1 MVSLPRIVTVDP
13 SGEISRIVRAAFD
26 LTERS
31 VIQIDIPDSQD
42 ALEEIRTF
50 APQVVICAL
59 EVDETMRGIDLAML
73 IRQVQADT
81 QVIVIASAD
90 DADEL
95 DQAITPESSF
105 VYLRRPLEAPVF
117 IRALFAALDGENAR
131 QTMSM
136 PAIRPP
142 KPADLGPIPKM
153 DLTAARQVLE
163 KLSTDLSAPAMV
175 LADRQGEILL
185 EIGVAEFHIPDLI
198 RALLPATTT
207 NVEVGSLI
215 GGSKPATI
223 QFFDGENYDVFVL
236 SVGLHFF
243 LCLIYDGAQGNR
255 HFGSVTRFGRRGV
268 EDLIAPLG
276 ASAFIFERPTVV
288 SEERRRRRRTTAT
301 ATDEEKIQPVA
312 VKAEEWAEPDPTSL
326 RVTTTAVEIPRM
338 EPIPDLD
345 IDLIA
350 GEAAEIPADIDDL
363 FDPDK
368 LAEIANESRAGRGP
382 LTYDEAREL
391 GILP

>member
-13 SGEISRIVRAAFD
+13 SGEISRIVRATFD

-31 VIQIDIPDSQD
+31 VIQIDIPDSQE
-42 ALEEIRTF
+42 ALEEIRAF
-50 APQVVICAL
+50 MPQVVICAL
-59 EVDETMRGIDLAML
+59 EIDETMRGIDLAML
-73 IRQVQADT
+73 TRQLHADT
-81 QVIVIASAD
+81 QVIVIASED

-117 IRALFAALDGENAR
+117 IRALFAALDGEDAR

-142 KPADLGPIPKM
+142 KAANLGPIPKM

-163 KLSTDLSAPAMV
+163 KLATDLSAPAMV

-185 EIGVAEFHIPDLI
+185 EIGVVNFHIPDLI
-198 RALLPATTT
+198 QSLLPATTT

-288 SEERRRRRRTTAT
+288 PEERRRRRTAT
-301 ATDEEKIQPVA
+301 AATNEEKIQPAA
-312 VKAEEWAEPDPTSL
+312 VKAEEWAEPNPL
-326 RVTTTAVEIPRM
+326 PHVTTTAVEIARM

-350 GEAAEIPADIDDL
+350 GELADIPTDLDDL

-368 LAEIANESRAGRGP
+368 LAEIANESRSGRGP

>member
-59 EVDETMRGIDLAML
+59 EVDEAMRGIDLAML

-81 QVIVIASAD
+81 QVLVIASAD
-90 DADEL
+90 DADDL
-95 DQAITPESSF
+95 DQVITPESSF

-117 IRALFAALDGENAR
+117 IRTLFAALDGEDAW

-163 KLSTDLSAPAMV
+163 KLTTDLSAPAMV

-185 EIGVAEFHIPDLI
+185 EIGVVDFGIPDLI
-198 RALLPATTT
+198 RSLLPATTT
-207 NVEVGSLI
+207 NVEIGGLI
-215 GGSKPATI
+215 GGSKPSTI

-276 ASAFIFERPTVV
+276 ASAFIFERPTAVKDDC
-288 SEERRRRRRTTAT
+288 RRRRRTTAT

-312 VKAEEWAEPDPTSL
+312 IKAEEWAEADPTPV

-338 EPIPDLD
+338 EPIADLD
-345 IDLIA
+345 IELIA
-350 GEAAEIPADIDDL
+350 GESADNHVDIDDL

-368 LAEIANESRAGRGP
+368 LAEIANESRSGRGP

>member
-1 MVSLPRIVTVDP
+1 M
-13 SGEISRIVRAAFD
+13 SRIVRAAFD
-26 LTERS
+26 LTERA
-31 VIQIDIPDSQD
+31 VIQIDVPDSQD
-42 ALEEIRTF
+42 ALEEIRMF

-59 EVDETMRGIDLAML
+59 EVDEAVRGIDLAML
-73 IRQVQADT
+73 IRQIQPET
-81 QVIVIASAD
+81 QVIVIGSAD

-95 DQAITPESSF
+95 DQAITPEASF
-105 VYLRRPLEAPVF
+105 VYLRRPLQAPVF
-117 IRALFAALDGENAR
+117 IRALFAALDGEDAR

-142 KPADLGPIPKM
+142 NPADLGPIPKM

-163 KLSTDLSAPAMV
+163 KLAADLGAPMMV
-175 LADRQGEILL
+175 LANRQGEILL
-185 EIGVAEFHIPDLI
+185 EIGAVNLNVADLI
-198 RALLPATTT
+198 HALLPATIT
-207 NVEVGSLI
+207 NIEVGSLI

-255 HFGSVTRFGRRGV
+255 QFGAVTRFGRRGV

-276 ASAFIFERPTVV
+276 ASAFVFERPPAVPQ
-288 SEERRRRRRTTAT
+288 ERRRRRTPA
-301 ATDEEKIQPVA
+301 ADEETIQPVA
-312 VKAEEWAEPDPTSL
+312 VKAEGWAEPDPAPA
-326 RVTTTAVEIPRM
+326 RAATTTAVEIPRM

-350 GEAAEIPADIDDL
+350 RDPVDIPADIDAL

-368 LAEIANESRAGRGP
+368 LAEIANEARGGRGP

>member
-13 SGEISRIVRAAFD
+13 SGEISRIARAAFD

-42 ALEEIRTF
+42 ALEEIRMF

-59 EVDETMRGIDLAML
+59 EVDEAMRGIDLAML
-73 IRQVQADT
+73 IRQVQPDT
-81 QVIVIASAD
+81 QVIVIGGAD

-95 DQAITPESSF
+95 DQAITPEASF

-117 IRALFAALDGENAR
+117 IRALFAALDGEDAR

-142 KPADLGPIPKM
+142 NPADLGPIPKM

-163 KLSTDLSAPAMV
+163 KLAADLGAPMMV
-175 LADRQGEILL
+175 LADRRGEVLL
-185 EIGVAEFHIPDLI
+185 EIGAVNLNVADLI
-198 RALLPATTT
+198 GALLPATTT

-215 GGSKPATI
+215 GGSKPATV

-255 HFGSVTRFGRRGV
+255 QFGAVTRFGRRGV

-276 ASAFIFERPTVV
+276 ASAFIFERPTAVLQ
-288 SEERRRRRRTTAT
+288 ERRRRRAAAAADKET
-301 ATDEEKIQPVA
+301 IQPVA
-312 VKAEEWAEPDPTSL
+312 VKAEEWAEPDPQPT
-326 RVTTTAVEIPRM
+326 RATTTTAVEIPRM

-350 GEAAEIPADIDDL
+350 RDPVDIPADLDAL

-368 LAEIANESRAGRGP
+368 LAEIANEARGGRGP